1 MENPL
6 NFLKKKYNLH
16 NSPEVKNTVYRS
28 EFRTGEKVT
37 QKPLDQ
43 IQVYLDR
50 FKEILD
56 RENDQDRQQG
66 IDALKRI
73 LYKNFVIKP
82 ENIPDGYY
90 ANQARLAREQGH
102 GDVEISPEQKQQLA
116 EVIIADQKSSLD
128 TWVDYLA
135 SSDAT
140 YPDWLKYF
148 AIRNV
153 VTMGAYDKEKKQF
166 TSRNKETTKPFPDL
180 NREALAYVLDALEKK
195 ITIQKSEKDRSVNN
209 EKTDF
214 EKVLE
219 TENFAKLY
227 AWAIDK
233 LTPASAEQLAITKGA
248 WIKYDQGSDHMP
260 LVQSLQGHGTGWCT
274 AGESTAK
281 NQLQNGDFYV
291 YYSETSEGDLEIPR
305 AAIRMQGDR
314 IAEVRGIAE
323 QQNLDPFIAPI
334 VQEKMKEFPDG
345 TSYEKK
351 SEDMKKLTSIENK
364 VKLGQELNQSDLTFL
379 YEINGTIQGFGYQK
393 DPRIAEILSN
403 RDTQSDVEL
412 LYNVDFNNIGKKELE
427 CIYGLLKTPVQFQTI
442 QKSLREVRNVDED
455 LPIIFNCTPYQI
467 ATSIEQVNE
476 NTVAYIGPWS
486 PDIMH
491 HIPDTVEHL
500 YESFPDK
507 KIFRKTIELTSKTPE
522 QYEQSITALGYTI
535 SDYAK
540 YMMQQMPVVPESEPI
555 NLVSFTVEQLGF
567 SGGATYAEI
576 KEKAQQLGLK
586 LCPPQVGPEL
596 RLQYTDQPNGEYLL
610 IAMDPMPVA
619 GGYLALFYVNQLDS
633 VSRLSNSYGYLDHK
647 WNSNDRFVF
656 QSRK

>member
-16 NSPEVKNTVYRS
+16 NSPEVKKAVTRS
-28 EFRTGEKVT
+28 EIRNGEIVP

-56 RENDQDRQQG
+56 RENDQERNQG
-66 IDALKRI
+66 IQALKRI
-73 LYKNFVIKP
+73 LYKQFVIKP

-90 ANQARLAREQGH
+90 ANQLRLAREQGH
-102 GDVEISPEQKQQLA
+102 GAVELSEEQKNQLA

-128 TWVDYLA
+128 TWIDYLT
-135 SSDAT
+135 SPDAM

-180 NREALAYVLDALEKK
+180 NREALAYILDALEKK
-195 ITIQKSEKDRSVNN
+195 ITTQKTEKEKSDNN

-219 TENFAKLY
+219 TENFGKLY

-233 LTPASAEQLAITKGA
+233 LTPASAEQLAITKGT

-281 NQLQNGDFYV
+281 TQLQNGDFYV
-291 YYSETSEGDLEIPR
+291 YYSETLEGDLEIPR

-323 QQNLDPFIAPI
+323 QQNLDSFIAPI

-345 TSYEKK
+345 ASYERK

-364 VKLGQELNQSDLTFL
+364 SKLGQELNQSDLRFL
-379 YEINGTIQGFGYQK
+379 YELDAPIQGFGYQK
-393 DPRIAEILSN
+393 DPRIAEILS
-403 RDTQSDVEL
+403 
-412 LYNVDFNNIGKKELE
+412 G
-427 CIYGLLKTPVQFQTI
+427 
-442 QKSLREVRNVDED
+442 RNLDED
-455 LPIIFNCTPYQI
+455 LPVLFNCTPDQI
-467 ATSIEQVNE
+467 VTTIDQVNE
-476 NTVAYIGPWS
+476 NTVAYIGPWN
-486 PDIMH
+486 PEIYQKL
-491 HIPDTVEHL
+491 PDTVEYL
-500 YESFPDK
+500 YESFPGQ
-507 KIFRKTIELTSKTPE
+507 KIFRKTIELTPKTPE
-522 QYEQSITALGYTI
+522 QYTKELVDAGNQMSTYTG
-535 SDYAK
+535 
-540 YMMQQMPVVPESEPI
+540 QMLNKIEPLQTPEPI
-555 NLVSFTVEQLGF
+555 NLVSFSLKQLGF
-567 SGGATYAEI
+567 PSSATLQEI
-576 KEKAQQLGLK
+576 YDKAQSLGLE

-596 RLQYTDQPNGEYLL
+596 RLNYTDQPSGEYLV
-610 IAMDPMPVA
+610 IAMNPITGA
-619 GGYLALFYVNQLDS
+619 GGNPRLFRVYQNDS
-633 VSRLSNSYGYLDHK
+633 VSWLDNGYGKLDNR
-647 WNSNDRFVF
+647 WA
-656 QSRK
+656 